1 MINHRIY
8 GEDFLV
14 DFLRGIWEK
23 VRSIKDEKSFF
34 ILFALLIVILSIFYR
49 PFYYSKVL
57 AQKEQ
62 QVNTSVKEANFQKRE
77 YASPIIDLNT
87 ASVEQLQTLPGIG
100 PSKARAIVEYR
111 EKQPFSKPEDI
122 MNVSGIGPKT
132 FEKIKDRITVS
143 TVNTVNMANNSP
155 STIQST
161 TQNNQ
166 SQNGNKNISPEKINI
181 NTANLEEL
189 QKLPGIGP
197 SKAQAIIDYRE
208 KVGEFKSIEEI
219 KNVKGIGEKTYEK
232 LKELITIY

>member
-143 TVNTVNMANNSP
+143 TVNTVNMANNTP
-155 STIQST
+155 STTQST

>member
-111 EKQPFSKPEDI
+111 EKQPFAKLEDL

-143 TVNTVNMANNSP
+143 TVNTVNMANNTP
-155 STIQST
+155 STTQST

-208 KVGEFKSIEEI
+208 KVGKFKSIEEI